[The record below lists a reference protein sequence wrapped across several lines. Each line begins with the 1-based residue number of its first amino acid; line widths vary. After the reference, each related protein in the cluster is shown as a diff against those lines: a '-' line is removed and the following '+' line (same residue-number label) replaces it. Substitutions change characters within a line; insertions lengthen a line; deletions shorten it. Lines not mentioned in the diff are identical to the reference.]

1 MASSTI
7 ALTKGRN
14 MQTASV
20 KDYAARVAEDA
31 ATHGYESRDGNG
43 AKLLKEAARAV
54 RVAARN
60 LEHQYGIPGIGADE
74 RGDYASELVARL
86 VGEAGGYLPD
96 VASLARVYL
105 IRRAEGII
113 LNDRKRYGL
122 DMNEPGAGEPKGDP
136 RLDGPLTIPEHIQAA
151 ADALP
156 VSETARRALIAAVVP
171 ATRQEWADFYG
182 YSTPDSWRNVAKR
195 GRRELYAIGEGPLRA
210 ALAQAER
217 EAAEIVDEIEA
228 DLRVFMER
236 S

>member
-1 MASSTI
+1 MP
-7 ALTKGRN
+7 
-14 MQTASV
+14 TASV
-20 KDYAARVAEDA
+20 NDYAARVAEDA
-31 ATHGYESRDGNG
+31 ATHGYNGRDGKG
-43 AKLLKEAARAV
+43 AVLLKEAARAV
-54 RVAARN
+54 RIAARN
-60 LEHQYGIPGIGADE
+60 LEHRHNIPSIGADE
-74 RGDYASELVARL
+74 RGDYTSELVARL
-86 VGEAGGYLPD
+86 VGDAGGYLPD
-96 VASLARVYL
+96 AASFARVYL

-113 LNDRKRYGL
+113 LNDRQRYGL
-122 DMNEPGAGEPKGDP
+122 DITEPAEGEAKGDP

-156 VSETARRALIAAVVP
+156 ITETARRALIAAVVP